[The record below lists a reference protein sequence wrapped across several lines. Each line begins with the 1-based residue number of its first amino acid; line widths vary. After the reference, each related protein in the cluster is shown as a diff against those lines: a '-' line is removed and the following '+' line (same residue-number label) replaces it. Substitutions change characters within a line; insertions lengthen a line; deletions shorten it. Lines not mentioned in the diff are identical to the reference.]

1 MILDVI
7 VEDKLKRLPEH
18 KKRISEEEMTRLA
31 IESHRVSHSFYDA
44 LAKDGLSIIS
54 EFKKASPSHGNMNN
68 KITLEERIKQYGE
81 SADAIS
87 CLTEEDHFKG
97 STEYLKQIRQMTDL
111 PIIKKYPSSLSD
123 RFINEITSSIRE
135 DFMSDPD
142 QVYEAKGIGADAVL
156 LIAAILDDSRFKEL
170 YDLAY
175 SLGLDVLC
183 EVHNEEEMQRM
194 LNLDVKI
201 IGINNRNLKTFEVDL
216 DTTKKLADM
225 VTQEMR
231 KAGKLLVSESGV
243 ADTDDIK
250 VLAKSGADALLIGT
264 VLMEA
269 PKPEELISEFKEV
282 YNAERK

>member
-111 PIIKKYPSSLSD
+111 PIIRKD
-123 RFINEITSSIRE
+123 FII
-135 DFMSDPD
+135 DPY
-142 QVYEAKGIGADAVL
+142 QVYEAKVIGADAVL

-194 LNLDVKI
+194 INLGVKI
-201 IGINNRNLKTFEVDL
+201 IGINNRNLKTFEVSL
-216 DTTKKLADM
+216 DTTKKLALLAPEGT
-225 VTQEMR
+225 V
-231 KAGKLLVSESGV
+231 LVSESGV
-243 ADTDDIK
+243 LNDDDIK
-250 VLAKSGADALLIGT
+250 VLKASGADALLIGT

>member
-44 LAKDGLSIIS
+44 LAKGGLSIIS

-111 PIIKKYPSSLSD
+111 PIIRKD
-123 RFINEITSSIRE
+123 FII
-135 DFMSDPD
+135 DPY
-142 QVYEAKGIGADAVL
+142 QVYEAKVIGADAVL

-194 LNLDVKI
+194 INLGVKI
-201 IGINNRNLKTFEVDL
+201 IGINNRNLKTFEVSL
-216 DTTKKLADM
+216 DTTKKLASLAPEGT
-225 VTQEMR
+225 V
-231 KAGKLLVSESGV
+231 LVSESGV
-243 ADTDDIK
+243 LNDDDIK
-250 VLAKSGADALLIGT
+250 VLKASGADALLIGT
-264 VLMEA
+264 AFMENEN
-269 PKPEELISEFKEV
+269 PKGLALEWKAI
-282 YNAERK
+282 YDGN

>member
-111 PIIKKYPSSLSD
+111 PIIRKD
-123 RFINEITSSIRE
+123 FII
-135 DFMSDPD
+135 DPY
-142 QVYEAKGIGADAVL
+142 QVYEAKVIGADAVL

-183 EVHNEEEMQRM
+183 EVHNEEE
-194 LNLDVKI
+194 LSSALDAGCDLL
-201 IGINNRNLKTFEVDL
+201 GINNRNLKTFEVNL
-216 DTTKKLADM
+216 SVTERLASQVPDGC
-225 VTQEMR
+225 V
-231 KAGKLLVSESGV
+231 LVSESGIRNNGDMKIV
-243 ADTDDIK
+243 RK
-250 VLAKSGADALLIGT
+250 HGADAVLIGET
-264 VLMEA
+264 LMRSGDIGRSLR
-269 PKPEELISEFKEV
+269 ELRDGV
-282 YNAERK
+282 

>member
-1 MILDVI
+1 
-7 VEDKLKRLPEH
+7 
-18 KKRISEEEMTRLA
+18 
-31 IESHRVSHSFYDA
+31 
-44 LAKDGLSIIS
+44 
-54 EFKKASPSHGNMNN
+54 
-68 KITLEERIKQYGE
+68 
-81 SADAIS
+81 
-87 CLTEEDHFKG
+87 
-97 STEYLKQIRQMTDL
+97 
-111 PIIKKYPSSLSD
+111 
-123 RFINEITSSIRE
+123 
-135 DFMSDPD
+135 
-142 QVYEAKGIGADAVL
+142 
-156 LIAAILDDSRFKEL
+156 
-170 YDLAY
+170 
-175 SLGLDVLC
+175 
-183 EVHNEEEMQRM
+183 M

-243 ADTDDIK
+243 TDTDDIK

>member
-31 IESHRVSHSFYDA
+31 IESQRVSHSFYDA
-44 LAKDGLSIIS
+44 IVKDGLSIIS

-97 STEYLKQIRQMTDL
+97 SIEYLKQIRQMTDL
-111 PIIKKYPSSLSD
+111 PIIRKD
-123 RFINEITSSIRE
+123 FIIDSY
-135 DFMSDPD
+135 
-142 QVYEAKGIGADAVL
+142 QVYEAKVIGADAVL

-194 LNLDVKI
+194 INLGVKI
-201 IGINNRNLKTFEVDL
+201 IGINNRNLKTFEVSL
-216 DTTKKLADM
+216 DTTKKLASLAPEGT
-225 VTQEMR
+225 V
-231 KAGKLLVSESGV
+231 LVSESGV
-243 ADTDDIK
+243 LNDDDIK
-250 VLAKSGADALLIGT
+250 VLKASGADALLIGT
-264 VLMEA
+264 AFMENEN
-269 PKPEELISEFKEV
+269 PKGLALEWKAI
-282 YNAERK
+282 YDGN

>member
-111 PIIKKYPSSLSD
+111 PIIRKDFISS
-123 RFINEITSSIRE
+123 
-135 DFMSDPD
+135 
-142 QVYEAKGIGADAVL
+142 
-156 LIAAILDDSRFKEL
+156 
-170 YDLAY
+170 
-175 SLGLDVLC
+175 
-183 EVHNEEEMQRM
+183 
-194 LNLDVKI
+194 
-201 IGINNRNLKTFEVDL
+201 
-216 DTTKKLADM
+216 
-225 VTQEMR
+225 
-231 KAGKLLVSESGV
+231 
-243 ADTDDIK
+243 
-250 VLAKSGADALLIGT
+250 
-264 VLMEA
+264 
-269 PKPEELISEFKEV
+269 LISELKLC
-282 YNAERK
+282 

>member
-87 CLTEEDHFKG
+87 CLTEEDYFKG

-111 PIIKKYPSSLSD
+111 PIIRKD
-123 RFINEITSSIRE
+123 FII
-135 DFMSDPD
+135 DPY
-142 QVYEAKGIGADAVL
+142 QVYEAKVIGADAVI

>member
-111 PIIKKYPSSLSD
+111 PIIRKD
-123 RFINEITSSIRE
+123 FII
-135 DFMSDPD
+135 DPY
-142 QVYEAKGIGADAVL
+142 QVYEAKVIGADAVL

-194 LNLDVKI
+194 INLGVKI
-201 IGINNRNLKTFEVDL
+201 IGINNRNLKTFEVSL
-216 DTTKKLADM
+216 DTTKKLASLAPEGT
-225 VTQEMR
+225 V
-231 KAGKLLVSESGV
+231 LVSESGV
-243 ADTDDIK
+243 LNDDDIK
-250 VLAKSGADALLIGT
+250 VLKASGADALLIGT

>member
-1 MILDVI
+1 
-7 VEDKLKRLPEH
+7 
-18 KKRISEEEMTRLA
+18 
-31 IESHRVSHSFYDA
+31 
-44 LAKDGLSIIS
+44 
-54 EFKKASPSHGNMNN
+54 
-68 KITLEERIKQYGE
+68 
-81 SADAIS
+81 
-87 CLTEEDHFKG
+87 
-97 STEYLKQIRQMTDL
+97 MTDL
-111 PIIKKYPSSLSD
+111 PIIRKD
-123 RFINEITSSIRE
+123 FII
-135 DFMSDPD
+135 DPY
-142 QVYEAKGIGADAVL
+142 QVYEAKVIGADAVL

-225 VTQEMR
+225 VTPEMR

-264 VLMEA
+264 AFMENEN
-269 PKPEELISEFKEV
+269 PKGLALEWKAI
-282 YNAERK
+282 YDGN